1 MRHAT
6 PRRRPVPGAGPV
18 LLAVAVA
25 ALLAGGCRQ
34 DMHDQPKYES
44 YEASRFFAD
53 GTSARPVPR
62 GTVARGQLR
71 DDEPFYSGFTEE
83 DELVGTIPI
92 RVTADVLERGRFTYD
107 AFCAPCHDRAGTG
120 LGMVVRRGFKQPP
133 TYHQERLREAPPG
146 HFFDVMTNGFGQ
158 MPSYADQIEPADR
171 WAVVAYIRALQLS
184 QHARLAELPPEDRER
199 ALEAGVLPEI
209 TDATRQPG
217 AGADGPADGRGV
229 PRGQRPPG
237 NGDGDPAREQGEH

>member
-1 MRHAT
+1 MSRT
-6 PRRRPVPGAGPV
+6 PWHHPLAPVAGRAF
-18 LLAVAVA
+18 LAVMIA

-34 DMHDQPKYES
+34 DMHDQAKYEP
-44 YEASRFFAD
+44 YEDSRFFAD

-71 DDEPFYSGFTEE
+71 DDEPFYTGFTET

-107 AFCAPCHDRAGTG
+107 AFCAPCHDRAGSG

-133 TYHQERLREAPPG
+133 TYHQDRLRQAPPG

-158 MPSYADQIEPADR
+158 MPSYADQIQPGDR

-199 ALEAGVLPEI
+199 ALEAGVLPVI
-209 TDATRQPG
+209 TDVSREPG
-217 AGADGPADGRGV
+217 AGADGPADGRGF
-229 PRGQRPPG
+229 PRGRRPPG
-237 NGDGDPAREQGEH
+237 SGDGPQGEH